1 MVTQTVVCDPDQ
13 TNPTHHIKLSDGS
26 GNILGFILRSGTRTD
41 PRAINRRPRQNGQ
54 YSPFTQSDWGGGR
67 GIKDANADRSRYA
80 DAKRAVTRHNGTV
93 MIGPQETYSTGYRQA
108 EAYMPGNLTWQSLLD
123 SNRYILTRTT
133 ASATGNRSALYFCIR
148 RRGTPTSTLTVLLR
162 AESGGTPGA
171 TLKTITKTTSDITD
185 TVSQLV
191 EFSFSSVQA
200 VTATTNYW
208 IEIYT
213 STADTATDYWQVGTD
228 AARGQAL
235 TQASTLGVTF
245 LNATYDLYYRMVDD
259 TDQLGALFFY
269 YKSQLYFVTRPSGA
283 AAPKL
288 FINGDRG
295 VATGTHSTT
304 TLQDTT
310 KTWTVNEWANSI
322 CLVTSG
328 TNSEWQASYR
338 IISSNTSNTLT
349 FATAYPKA
357 SVSADTTYVILGSN
371 KWTEIASHG
380 LTVLPTSVVSSGDVC
395 YFAQGDKVK
404 MRRMREYLNNVTYT
418 REFAEENNYA
428 KYLIDFRHQTKGLM
442 IGKVNDFD
450 NSGRPSFAQASTES
464 WGRRLKFPYLIND
477 CEATTGWTAGA
488 SAAVTVVNTDFMTK
502 TKSIQ
507 IAVSGGPANPVAY
520 YAPAAAIDLR
530 GQKAIRF
537 WIKSEFNRAAGDVK
551 IFPSTSATAAST
563 IVDLNLPA
571 LTGGEWQQITLPYTD
586 TLAGT
591 GAVASI
597 GFRVTAASGYYLI
610 DGIETIPNGSE
621 TPLGNT
627 GEKITGIN
635 KYGDPEVPWIFRT
648 QSAGSVENGVFNPI
662 PLREL
667 STAESVYNGG
677 GNVVHNVY
685 LYFSFLHGLE
695 RFYRNN
701 LDDVGPNRD
710 EGLPDGRRGYITAMA
725 GYIGRFFY
733 IYDAGV
739 GYSSLME
746 STSGTDHH
754 EVFRS
759 DTLGKRIRNL
769 FIQVIPG
776 STADRLWF
784 TEGSDV
790 AWLTLPGNTLK
801 EDTDTTF
808 KNTHEAVLETG
819 WITGNETDA
828 MKLFSSVKLFTE
840 NTTANRKIE
849 WDYKTD
855 TATTWAPGSTFFTT
869 PPVQEVTLNVSAR
882 KLKLRFRAQSND
894 ATQTPLIRGMVVE
907 ATTRPEIRYTYSM
920 RTILGD
926 DPINLRGDSDTNITA
941 DAVLTQLDTWV
952 AGNTILTMNS
962 LFPPFNNKSVFLEP
976 VVTNPLSRINDEKK
990 ERLEATL
997 VLIES

>member
-123 SNRYILTRTT
+123 TNRYIITRTT
-133 ASATGNRSALYFCIR
+133 ASGTGNRSALYFWIR
-148 RRGTPTSTLTVLLR
+148 RRGTPTSALTVKLMS
-162 AESGGTPGA
+162 ESGGTPDA
-171 TLKTITKTTSDITD
+171 DIKTVTKTTSDITD

-191 EFSFSSVQA
+191 EFTFSSVA
-200 VTATTNYW
+200 GVTNTTNYW
-208 IEIYT
+208 LKIYT

-235 TQASTLGVTF
+235 TQASTLGVSF
-245 LNATYDLYYRMVDD
+245 LNTSYDLYYRMVDD

-349 FATAYPKA
+349 FAVAYPKA
-357 SVSADTTYVILGSN
+357 AVSADTTYVILGSN

-428 KYLIDFRHQTKGLM
+428 KYLVDFRHQTKGLM

-488 SAAVTVVNTDFMTK
+488 NAAV
-502 TKSIQ
+502 
-507 IAVSGGPANPVAY
+507 
-520 YAPAAAIDLR
+520 
-530 GQKAIRF
+530 
-537 WIKSEFNRAAGDVK
+537 
-551 IFPSTSATAAST
+551 
-563 IVDLNLPA
+563 LP
-571 LTGGEWQQITLPYTD
+571 TL
-586 TLAGT
+586 
-591 GAVASI
+591 
-597 GFRVTAASGYYLI
+597 
-610 DGIETIPNGSE
+610 
-621 TPLGNT
+621 
-627 GEKITGIN
+627 
-635 KYGDPEVPWIFRT
+635 
-648 QSAGSVENGVFNPI
+648 
-662 PLREL
+662 
-667 STAESVYNGG
+667 
-677 GNVVHNVY
+677 
-685 LYFSFLHGLE
+685 
-695 RFYRNN
+695 
-701 LDDVGPNRD
+701 
-710 EGLPDGRRGYITAMA
+710 
-725 GYIGRFFY
+725 
-733 IYDAGV
+733 
-739 GYSSLME
+739 
-746 STSGTDHH
+746 
-754 EVFRS
+754 
-759 DTLGKRIRNL
+759 
-769 FIQVIPG
+769 
-776 STADRLWF
+776 
-784 TEGSDV
+784 
-790 AWLTLPGNTLK
+790 
-801 EDTDTTF
+801 
-808 KNTHEAVLETG
+808 
-819 WITGNETDA
+819 
-828 MKLFSSVKLFTE
+828 
-840 NTTANRKIE
+840 
-849 WDYKTD
+849 
-855 TATTWAPGSTFFTT
+855 
-869 PPVQEVTLNVSAR
+869 
-882 KLKLRFRAQSND
+882 
-894 ATQTPLIRGMVVE
+894 
-907 ATTRPEIRYTYSM
+907 
-920 RTILGD
+920 
-926 DPINLRGDSDTNITA
+926 
-941 DAVLTQLDTWV
+941 
-952 AGNTILTMNS
+952 
-962 LFPPFNNKSVFLEP
+962 
-976 VVTNPLSRINDEKK
+976 
-990 ERLEATL
+990 
-997 VLIES
+997 